1 MSEPV
6 PPARMRASHADR
18 ERVVATLREAAV
30 DGRLEMS
37 EFVERCERVYE
48 ARTLGE
54 LPEFTRDLVE
64 EDAQPVQVREAPV
77 AALGTTVTRSGR
89 WVVRPEEY
97 VLALFGTAEL
107 DLRDA
112 LLAREHVRMTATS
125 VFGRIR
131 VHVPEGVEV
140 RVRGWSFL
148 GQRGVSGRR
157 GRPRDG
163 PVLELRG
170 FCVLGSLLVRTP
182 KRRWW
187 LPWRGRRALE

>member
-1 MSEPV
+1 M
-6 PPARMRASHADR
+6 
-18 ERVVATLREAAV
+18 ATLREAAV

-37 EFVERCERVYE
+37 EFVQRCERVYE

-64 EDAQPVQVREAPV
+64 EDAQPVQVHDTPV
-77 AALGTTVTRSGR
+77 TALGTTVARSGR

-112 LLAREHVRMTATS
+112 LLTSDHVRMTATS
-125 VFGRIR
+125 VFGR
-131 VHVPEGVEV
+131 VHVRVPEGVEV
-140 RVRGWSFL
+140 RIRGWSFL
-148 GQRGVSGRR
+148 GQRGLSGRR
-157 GRPRDG
+157 GRPSDG

-170 FCVLGSLLVRTP
+170 FCVLGSLLVRAP

-187 LPWRGRRALE
+187 LPWRARRELE